1 VPSAGRAHRSDLK
14 TACIVTYFFRVALS
28 SQSVYVALTYIPFL
42 TVASWLGVSG
52 LCVWS
57 LCVYVCRSSVR
68 AVIYILSRVHTH
80 TALVSSPDRA

>member
-1 VPSAGRAHRSDLK
+1 MYCYLDLLFQGRSLFSVSV
-14 TACIVTYFFRVALS
+14 CGTYVHSFFNS
-28 SQSVYVALTYIPFL
+28 SQLARSE
-42 TVASWLGVSG
+42 